1 MSQSSKSSHAPPSP
15 PPLRPPPDF
24 GPLEGRRLRISM
36 VTAPL
41 TLLW

>member
-1 MSQSSKSSHAPPSP
+1 M
-15 PPLRPPPDF
+15 
-24 GPLEGRRLRISM
+24 ISM